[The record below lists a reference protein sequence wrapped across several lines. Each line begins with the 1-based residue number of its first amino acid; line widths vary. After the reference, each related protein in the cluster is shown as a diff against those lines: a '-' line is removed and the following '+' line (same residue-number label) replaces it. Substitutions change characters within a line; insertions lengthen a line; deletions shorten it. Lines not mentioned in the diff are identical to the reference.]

1 VSIKVLISFLL
12 ALVPAAVWLWF
23 LVKDQRN
30 KKTAFFMFFGGVLAV
45 FLMFGFLWV
54 LKFVDAF
61 EPVSSVFLF
70 ENFGEEFVS
79 WFALGWFW
87 LQKVNP
93 LPIIYGSL
101 GVIAVTYFFVAALE
115 EVFKQF
121 LVRYSDSK
129 SLLIYDVSSSI
140 NYSLTAGLGFAFA
153 ENVFYF
159 YNIWQ
164 HLGGDVLLPA
174 VLFRGTFTTVMHM
187 CCSGI
192 WGYYY
197 GRGKFCIQFVQQDR
211 WLKKQMILSRFI
223 SWITSMPLV
232 QAFREGM
239 ILKGLILSMA
249 LHGFFNVWLETNQTL
264 YAMLSVIAAF
274 ALLLYLVKS
283 KEENLVL
290 VNEID
295 TRRISSMA
303 KRDEETV
310 IEYVGEL
317 YNKGE
322 FSQVIE
328 VCERLLERDPDN
340 LVVKLFQ
347 AKAHDKKKLKEYI
360 GNLIS
365 RKSV

>member
-1 VSIKVLISFLL
+1 
-12 ALVPAAVWLWF
+12 
-23 LVKDQRN
+23 
-30 KKTAFFMFFGGVLAV
+30 
-45 FLMFGFLWV
+45 
-54 LKFVDAF
+54 
-61 EPVSSVFLF
+61 
-70 ENFGEEFVS
+70 
-79 WFALGWFW
+79 
-87 LQKVNP
+87 
-93 LPIIYGSL
+93 
-101 GVIAVTYFFVAALE
+101 
-115 EVFKQF
+115 
-121 LVRYSDSK
+121 
-129 SLLIYDVSSSI
+129 
-140 NYSLTAGLGFAFA
+140 
-153 ENVFYF
+153 
-159 YNIWQ
+159 
-164 HLGGDVLLPA
+164 
-174 VLFRGTFTTVMHM
+174 
-187 CCSGI
+187 
-192 WGYYY
+192 
-197 GRGKFCIQFVQQDR
+197 
-211 WLKKQMILSRFI
+211 
-223 SWITSMPLV
+223 
-232 QAFREGM
+232 
-239 ILKGLILSMA
+239 
-249 LHGFFNVWLETNQTL
+249 
-264 YAMLSVIAAF
+264 MLSVIAAF